1 MVGDARS
8 RPSDS
13 PLEVEVKIL
22 TVIPMH
28 EELDFFVQGCTEQG
42 LAVETSK
49 LGRIPAT
56 YLSSLGL
63 TLAQGGLGK
72 TQFAVQTQHLIDSRK
87 DWDLVICAG
96 AAGGLDDRLSVGDVV
111 IGTKTVEYD
120 IYNKFG
126 KPLLPEF
133 SSAESI
139 VQDFKHI
146 DMTGNAFK
154 LHAGAIASGDED
166 IVDRARRREVRERTG
181 ALATAWEGA
190 GGARA
195 SYFSDLPFV
204 EIRGISDG
212 ANETGARDF
221 EKNLPMTMRNVA
233 IVITTWARQHAE
245 LK

>member
-1 MVGDARS
+1 MRLLEHPDN
-8 RPSDS
+8 
-13 PLEVEVKIL
+13 PLGVEVNIL
-22 TVIPMH
+22 TVIPMQ
-28 EELDFFVQGCTEQG
+28 EELDFFVQGCTEQR

-49 LGRIPAT
+49 LGRMPIT
-56 YLSSLGL
+56 YLSGLGL

-72 TQFAVQTQHLIDSRK
+72 TQFAVQTQHLIDSGG
-87 DWDLVICAG
+87 DWDVVICAG

-126 KPLLPEF
+126 EPLLPEF
-133 SSAESI
+133 SSAASI
-139 VQDFKHI
+139 VKDFEHM
-146 DMTGNAFK
+146 DMTGNSF
-154 LHAGAIASGDED
+154 HVHVGAIASGDED
-166 IVDRARRREVRERTG
+166 IVDEARRREVRELTG
-181 ALATAWEGA
+181 ALATAWEGV

-233 IVITTWARQHAE
+233 IVVTTWARQH
-245 LK
+245 LS

>member
-1 MVGDARS
+1 M
-8 RPSDS
+8 
-13 PLEVEVKIL
+13 KIL
-22 TVIPMH
+22 TVIPMQV
-28 EELDFFVQGCTEQG
+28 ELDFFVQGCTEQR

-49 LGRIPAT
+49 LGRMPIT
-56 YLSSLGL
+56 YLSGLGL

-72 TQFAVQTQHLIDSRK
+72 TQFAVQTQHLIDSGG
-87 DWDLVICAG
+87 DWDVVICAG

-126 KPLLPEF
+126 EPLLPEF
-133 SSAESI
+133 SSAASI
-139 VQDFKHI
+139 VKDFEHM
-146 DMTGNAFK
+146 DMTGNSF
-154 LHAGAIASGDED
+154 HVHVGAIARGDED
-166 IVDRARRREVRERTG
+166 IVDEARRREVRERTG

-195 SYFSDLPFV
+195 SYFSELPFV

-221 EKNLPMTMRNVA
+221 EKNLPTTMRNVA
-233 IVITTWARQHAE
+233 IVVTTWARQQH
-245 LK
+245 LTMY